1 MSYMPEAGVDLK
13 CTVVGWADGAPA
25 DVIRVPETPLQAD
38 LVLLHCTTRL
48 EMDHFPAPRKFHSPP
63 NNQAT
68 TTISEEVHMLA
79 YNGLPSYKED
89 IKLYPCNT
97 TKKEVL
103 SAYRSLYPDSLSWS
117 KGPTEPQRYVPSTVF
132 YKISTF
138 CGALGAGIFNAE
150 GKLIGSA
157 LSSRRAD

>member
-13 CTVVGWADGAPA
+13 CTVVGWADGAPT

-63 NNQAT
+63 NNQAA

-79 YNGLPSYKED
+79 YNGLPGPKEE
-89 IKLYPCNT
+89 IKLYPNT

-117 KGPTEPQRYVPSTVF
+117 KGPTEPQRYDPYTVF

-138 CGALGAGIFNAE
+138 CGASGAGIFNAE
-150 GKLIGSA
+150 GKLIGSS
-157 LSSRRAD
+157 LSS